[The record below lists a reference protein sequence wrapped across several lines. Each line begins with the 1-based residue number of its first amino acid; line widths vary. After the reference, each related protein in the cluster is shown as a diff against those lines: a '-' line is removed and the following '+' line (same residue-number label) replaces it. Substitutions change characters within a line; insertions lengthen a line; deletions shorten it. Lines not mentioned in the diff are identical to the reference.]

1 MCETTDLKK
10 KRKLFN
16 IIEAILFIAGEP
28 VPLRDIAD
36 ALEMTE
42 LELVPLV
49 EEMGRRYAGEER
61 GIQLLYFNDKLQ
73 LCTHEMYAPFIQRIF
88 LTETEFTLT
97 QASLETLSIIAYR
110 QPVTRAEIEA
120 VRGVKCDYSLS
131 ILAEHGLIREVGRK
145 DTIGR
150 PKLLGTTDAF
160 LKHFGLS
167 SLADLPAVPE
177 LLPAENAKAE

>member
-88 LTETEFTLT
+88 HTETEFTLT

-167 SLADLPAVPE
+167 SLADLPTVPE
-177 LLPAENAKAE
+177 LLPAENAITE